1 VGTSTRA
8 RLARSSLR
16 AAGALLLLA
25 TAGCSWWGQDRTCAS
40 ATDATAEVV
49 TPAEV
54 EVGDRTQWVVVAV
67 QEGCPVQVEVW
78 QEEPVY
84 G

>member
-1 VGTSTRA
+1 MSTSTRA

-54 EVGDRTQWVVVAV
+54 EVGDRTQWVV
-67 QEGCPVQVEVW
+67 EGPTGEDTVRVEQRQTV
-78 QEEPVY
+78 VVR
-84 G
+84 